1 MLTATAPEAPT
12 PTLLLDS
19 TDHAPRHARE
29 FLADRFREWGIKD
42 DYVGRLVVCELV
54 TNAWRHGE
62 GPIIVRLYRDE
73 RDGLV
78 VIEVWDQGPDLPVIQ
93 PENYAAGSGR
103 GLLLMSRLVRDWGTR
118 PLTEGGKVVWAKCAF

>member
-12 PTLLLDS
+12 PTLFLDP
-19 TDHAPRHARE
+19 TDRAPRRART
-29 FLADRFREWGIKD
+29 FLADRFREWGITD

-54 TNAWRHGE
+54 TNAWRHGD
-62 GPIIVRLYRDE
+62 GQIIVRLFRDE

-93 PENYAAGSGR
+93 PENYATSSGR
-103 GLLLMSRLVRDWGTR
+103 GLFLMSHLVRDWGTR

>member
-42 DYVGRLVVCELV
+42 DYVGRPVVCELV

-78 VIEVWDQGPDLPVIQ
+78 VIEVWDQAKRRVLAEVWRLSMLAVVAHPQ
-93 PENYAAGSGR
+93 PLGVVYGQVVQLVGR
-103 GLLLMSRLVRDWGTR
+103 H
-118 PLTEGGKVVWAKCAF
+118 PAHF